1 MFLVNFLFENYCGLA
16 FTLTLRFITKYDN
29 VITIHDSSAYYNLQ
43 YPGYYNSQE
52 LLLQLTTL
60 S

>member
-1 MFLVNFLFENYCGLA
+1 MSFHIN
-16 FTLTLRFITKYDN
+16 LTLKFITKYDN

-43 YPGYYNSQE
+43 YPGYYKSQE
-52 LLLQLTTL
+52 LLLQFTTL